1 MSKKE
6 LLDYLAGKVGR
17 WRWVWWNGELVSLGE
32 AMGRAARLAG
42 NEQII
47 VSGEEIIVIAP
58 GYLATEDVDQHLQEG
73 P

>member
-6 LLDYLAGKVGR
+6 LLDYLAGRVGR

-32 AMGRAARLAG
+32 AMGRAADLVG

-47 VSGEEIIVIAP
+47 VSGEEIIVIRP
-58 GYLATEDVDQHLQEG
+58 GSQATEEVDLHLEEAS
-73 P
+73 